1 MIKNNSTTRLD
12 LIVLLFGL
20 ISVCIYDTANAT
32 DKLDL
37 TDYNDDIV
45 LQPKISPQK
54 LGVIV
59 NTRDPASIKLARYYI
74 AKRGVPISNLIPVD
88 FKHGNENLS
97 RSEFNSVYLDAQR
110 NTGDHIQAYV
120 LTWSKPFKVD
130 CMSITSAFAF
140 GFDVNYCAHGCIPT
154 KQSLYFDSDA
164 QAPWSELKIRPTMM
178 LAAHNFDNLVEL
190 IDRGMEADKKS
201 PLQSKAFIIE
211 TSDKNRSVRS
221 QTIINRKI
229 NLSNRHEL
237 RVQIDN
243 KLYLS
248 NQSDVMFYFIG
259 ASYVSNINTNKFQPG
274 AIADNLTSYGGI
286 LNNNHGQTTV
296 IDWIKHGVTG
306 SYGTVVEPCN
316 FPQKFPAPLIAI
328 KHYLNGD
335 TLIEAYWK
343 SVASPGQ
350 GLFVGEPLAR
360 PYGSSSSLQ

>member
-1 MIKNNSTTRLD
+1 M
-12 LIVLLFGL
+12 
-20 ISVCIYDTANAT
+20 SVSLYCTVNAT
-32 DKLDL
+32 DKIDFSEYKQDL
-37 TDYNDDIV
+37 V
-45 LQPKISPQK
+45 LQRKINSQT
-54 LGVIV
+54 LGVVV
-59 NTRDPASIKLARYYI
+59 NTRDPASIELARYYI
-74 AKRGVPISNLIPVD
+74 AKRGVPLSNLIPVD
-88 FKHGNENLS
+88 FKHGNESLS

-110 NTGDHIQAYV
+110 NTPDHIQAYV

-140 GFDVNYCAHGCIPT
+140 GFDVNYCANGCFPT
-154 KQSLYFDSDA
+154 KQSIYYDSDA
-164 QAPWSELKIRPTMM
+164 EAPWSELEIRPTMV
-178 LAAHNFDNLVEL
+178 LAADNFDNLLEL
-190 IDRGMEADKKS
+190 IDRGIEADKKS

-221 QTIINRKI
+221 QTISNQKN
-229 NLSNRHEL
+229 NLSNSYEL
-237 RVQIDN
+237 SIQID
-243 KLYLS
+243 KKSYVS

-259 ASYVSNINTNKFQPG
+259 SSYVSNINTNKYHPG
-274 AIADNLTSYGGI
+274 AIADNLTSFGGI

-360 PYGSSSSLQ
+360 PYGLD

>member
-1 MIKNNSTTRLD
+1 MIKNHKITRLNY
-12 LIVLLFGL
+12 LVLAFWI
-20 ISVCIYDTANAT
+20 ISVSLNDTVKAT
-32 DKLDL
+32 DKIDL
-37 TDYNDDIV
+37 SEYKQNLV
-45 LQPKISPQK
+45 LQRKISPQT

-59 NTRDPASIKLARYYI
+59 NTRDPASIELARYYI

-140 GFDVNYCAHGCIPT
+140 GFNVNYCANGCIPT
-154 KQSLYFDSDA
+154 KQSPYFDSDA
-164 QAPWSELKIRPTMM
+164 EAPWSELKIRPTMM
-178 LAAHNFDNLVEL
+178 LAADNFDDLVEL

-221 QTIINRKI
+221 QTIANQKI

-237 RVQIDN
+237 SVQID
-243 KLYLS
+243 KKSYLS

-259 ASYVSNINTNKFQPG
+259 ASYVSNIHTNKYHPG

-316 FPQKFPAPLIAI
+316 FLQKFPAPLIAI

-360 PYGSSSSLQ
+360 PYGLD